1 MRSAAVSSDEALD
14 LRVYASWRDS
24 VCAWCMKL
32 ADSTN
37 VQAKHTL
44 QCAHCATARWCS
56 EACAQSHREHGDHGV
71 ACEFLSTASPQL
83 LQDDD
88 AAAVLN
94 VACGTLAL
102 RAKSQDKLE
111 RLVLAQST
119 EVALSASERR
129 AAAAVA
135 DLLHR
140 YAAAF
145 EDAAPA
151 RSDLGTLFTR
161 AILSVAK
168 EAELQ
173 QHEQPDED
181 EDDDDDDAPA
191 IETTGGRSLAWWL
204 RQMIRREKS
213 NSFGHHMPADVTPPA
228 KGSGI
233 YPLLAAMNHSCTPN
247 VRGSLV
253 P

>member
-1 MRSAAVSSDEALD
+1 
-14 LRVYASWRDS
+14 
-24 VCAWCMKL
+24 MKL
-32 ADSTN
+32 ADSTSP
-37 VQAKHTL
+37 QTKHTL
-44 QCAHCATARWCS
+44 QCAHCATVRWCS
-56 EACAQSHREHGDHGV
+56 EACARSHREHGDHGV
-71 ACEFLSTASPQL
+71 ACEFLSTASTQL

-102 RAKSQDKLE
+102 RAKSHDKLE

-135 DLLHR
+135 DLLHG
-140 YAAAF
+140 YAAGF
-145 EDAAPA
+145 EDAPQA
-151 RSDLGTLFTR
+151 RGELATLFTR

-181 EDDDDDDAPA
+181 DDDDDKLG
-191 IETTGGRSLAWWL
+191 IRTTRGRSLAWWL

-247 VRGSLV
+247 VR
-253 P
+253 